1 MENKFWS
8 LQYVNWNKVIKEIN
22 FNKFIELL
30 DNKIK
35 F

>member
-8 LQYVNWNKVIKEIN
+8 LQCVNWNKEIKEIN
-22 FNKFIELL
+22 FNKFIWVLHNE
-30 DNKIK
+30 IE